1 MKQAVTE
8 KHKPP
13 AEERTSSVAT
23 PSAQKLQRQPL
34 LVVLAVLLVS
44 AGAVSGLW
52 LWASST
58 SATEVVAVRASVERG
73 HVITESDLSVVRV
86 SVDPSVET
94 IPSAQVDTLVGR
106 RAAADLTKGTLLS
119 PAQVTDAPVP
129 GPGTSVVGVPVAPGS
144 MPTEPLL
151 AGDVVRLVHTPGPQG
166 EVVGDPVT
174 ITATVLRVEPGDTQA
189 VVDVVVSIDKAA
201 ELAARAATGRVAV
214 VLDPRG

>member
-58 SATEVVAVRASVERG
+58 SATEVVAVRVSVERG

-94 IPSAQVDTLVGR
+94 IPSAQSTPWSGAGLR
-106 RAAADLTKGTLLS
+106 RT
-119 PAQVTDAPVP
+119 
-129 GPGTSVVGVPVAPGS
+129 
-144 MPTEPLL
+144 
-151 AGDVVRLVHTPGPQG
+151 
-166 EVVGDPVT
+166 
-174 ITATVLRVEPGDTQA
+174 
-189 VVDVVVSIDKAA
+189 
-201 ELAARAATGRVAV
+201 
-214 VLDPRG
+214 